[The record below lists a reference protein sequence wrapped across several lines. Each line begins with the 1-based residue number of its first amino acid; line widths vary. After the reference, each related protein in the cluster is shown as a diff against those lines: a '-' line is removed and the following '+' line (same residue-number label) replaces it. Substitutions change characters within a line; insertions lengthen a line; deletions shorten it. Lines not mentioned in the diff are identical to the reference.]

1 MTTQNIE
8 ELIAKLSYYS
18 GDGVQIDM
26 ARQAQR
32 QAADALQSQAERIK
46 VLELDLD
53 VQAGSIEAVQAVN
66 TRQAERIKELEAQL
80 DDATAAARSDQV
92 IAETAQ
98 ATAARLLTERD
109 QLRAQLVALE
119 ADYAETRDE
128 LQEANDSLAST
139 YHILGERDAQLSE
152 IAAAEPVIWAISHD
166 GVTPYSLWHDGDGA
180 LLDNHV
186 DRLGSPWQ
194 KMALYPV
201 PSQNLKDAARYRWL
215 VEYLVS
221 NDTRHDKAIVACES
235 TSELSAF
242 IDTKVEKRG

>member
-1 MTTQNIE
+1 MTE
-8 ELIAKLSYYS
+8 ELIDRLRAMYVANGTNY
-18 GDGVQIDM
+18 V
-26 ARQAQR
+26 
-32 QAADALQSQAERIK
+32 QAAADKLEAQAERIK
-46 VLELDLD
+46 F
-53 VQAGSIEAVQAVN
+53 
-66 TRQAERIKELEAQL
+66 LEADRNL
-80 DDATAAARSDQV
+80 EKKMRKDADEYADT
-92 IAETAQ
+92 
-98 ATAARLLTERD
+98 
-109 QLRAQLVALE
+109 LRAQL
-119 ADYAETRDE
+119 AEIE
-128 LQEANDSLAST
+128 NV
-139 YHILGERDAQLSE
+139 
-152 IAAAEPVIWAISHD
+152 EPVIWAISHD